1 MYLVEE
7 NIETLSWDD
16 IKANNAVVKMD
27 HLNQCK
33 FKHPTLNCLYNVY
46 WNNND
51 YELSVVTFK
60 NMDDAPFNIIK
71 FDLSDHNMILL
82 NYKNSTEQM
91 LIKIVAGDTQET
103 LEFEV
108 LKKATATSSSIKVV
122 HFR

>member
-7 NIETLSWDD
+7 KIDTLSWDD
-16 IKANNAVVKMD
+16 IKSNHAVIKMD

-51 YELSVVTFK
+51 NELSVVTFR
-60 NMDDAPFNIIK
+60 NMDDTPYNIIK

-82 NYKNSTEQM
+82 NYKNNSQQM
-91 LIKIVAGDTQET
+91 LVEIVTGETQENI
-103 LEFEV
+103 EFKLV
-108 LKKATATSSSIKVV
+108 KSATSSSAPKITY
-122 HFR
+122 FS